1 MGNVTTGRMFGLPS
15 MLQTNSNIL
24 FKSCRL
30 MNEKRSATF
39 KAILHAAG
47 GATIAQRFRERGG
60 QGRVGGE
67 RERESG
73 GGEKEIKGTQKDRG
87 ILCWVAWYFIPY
99 KRNGGT
105 MAGTRKN
112 GMKWDRGRRI
122 GRKGE
127 RKKEA
132 HSRQCEDS
140 SLCKQCE
147 KREWLKE
154 WRNPQSPSLRSRKRR
169 EMDDGG
175 GGGGGGPEREPSIHA
190 FIFLIFRLSWSS
202 TKLSSSCIRRG
213 LCGLARRLRATLM
226 DSGVCYSRV
235 DRSCVIL
242 RLRLQLRR

>member
-87 ILCWVAWYFIPY
+87 ILCWVA
-99 KRNGGT
+99 
-105 MAGTRKN
+105 
-112 GMKWDRGRRI
+112 
-122 GRKGE
+122 
-127 RKKEA
+127 
-132 HSRQCEDS
+132 
-140 SLCKQCE
+140 
-147 KREWLKE
+147 
-154 WRNPQSPSLRSRKRR
+154 
-169 EMDDGG
+169 
-175 GGGGGGPEREPSIHA
+175 
-190 FIFLIFRLSWSS
+190 
-202 TKLSSSCIRRG
+202 
-213 LCGLARRLRATLM
+213 
-226 DSGVCYSRV
+226 
-235 DRSCVIL
+235 
-242 RLRLQLRR
+242 